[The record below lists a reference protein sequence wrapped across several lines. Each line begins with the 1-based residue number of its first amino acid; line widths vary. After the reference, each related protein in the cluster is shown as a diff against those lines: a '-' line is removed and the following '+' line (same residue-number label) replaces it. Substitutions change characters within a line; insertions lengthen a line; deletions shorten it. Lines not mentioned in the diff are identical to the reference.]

1 MKFPG
6 DGGIFLRGIVWLRN
20 QVVRAGNRIP
30 KTEGGLEVKK
40 AAPSA
45 N

>member
-6 DGGIFLRGIVWLRN
+6 GGGIFLRGIVWLRN